1 MMIIHALL
9 VAASLAAPLAETTA
23 PGDRFAIFFNNQA
36 VPGTSKVIH
45 VEADNLEIVQG
56 NLVVLRS
63 ASAAVAVFQSYQ
75 VQLVVN
81 QSSGGARTFEVIPQM
96 GETIEIRADRMV
108 PQQNSLI
115 LFYTGDLI
123 VGMASQN
130 GAQMV
135 IDRGARIGSAERTN
149 RRPNPVRERNRG

>member
-1 MMIIHALL
+1 MTIHALL

-108 PQQNSLI
+108 PQQNSLV

-135 IDRGARIGSAERTN
+135 IDKGARIESAERSN
-149 RRPNPVRERNRG
+149 RRLDPARERNRG